1 MSRSPASGSALLIRF
16 FILPSA
22 WRRAGAFPE
31 PATEIPAEHRRGGAP
46 QCAEVFG
53 APGLDERPHQ
63 VRVALIGKVHRL
75 TERDHA
81 PEEEKTARER
91 DVQDMTGPASSQSGK
106 AADGGGQRQDD
117 DLVFAE
123 GRVKPRL
130 YANPAKDREQQRV
143 DDAKAH

>member
-1 MSRSPASGSALLIRF
+1 M
-16 FILPSA
+16 
-22 WRRAGAFPE
+22 
-31 PATEIPAEHRRGGAP
+31 
-46 QCAEVFG
+46 
-53 APGLDERPHQ
+53 
-63 VRVALIGKVHRL
+63 RVALIGKVHRL

-143 DDAKAH
+143 DDAKAHHQGHDEQRAVGGEDRKLPPDATKERDRECPARMCQAACQSSTTRPEFPVIMTSKPFRKSR